1 MLSTTLE
8 TTHEGQPTAEPSR
21 SSGKA
26 GPTMKISCDREQLFQ
41 AFQTVASVA
50 PSRSPKPIL
59 QNVKLEVTDTSVVL
73 LATDLE
79 VGIRHQVSGVD
90 IQSPGVVVLSVT
102 RFGSI
107 LRESTDQTLHLESDS
122 TGTTIR
128 GERSQFR
135 LPAEDPAEF
144 PSVTA
149 FEEAD
154 YHTVP
159 ARLLR
164 ELIRRTA
171 FATDNESS
179 RYALGGVKLEVEGD
193 QLTAIGTDGRRLAK
207 MVGPVGTIGKA
218 IDAAQTT
225 IVPTRAMQLIE
236 RAVAPTDEEVRVA
249 VKGNEFLVH
258 TERATISARMLEG
271 RFPEWKKVFPD
282 LSGGVKLDLAVG
294 ATHAAVRQAAIVTSD
309 ESRGIDF
316 TFGEGMLVL
325 SGKAAEVGQSRVEL
339 PIGYDGEEL
348 TVTLDPRFVI
358 DFLKVLDADKTFC
371 FEVKDAESAAVCSTD
386 DGYGYVIMPLA
397 RDR

>member
-1 MLSTTLE
+1 M
-8 TTHEGQPTAEPSR
+8 
-21 SSGKA
+21 
-26 GPTMKISCDREQLFQ
+26 MKISCDREQLLH

-59 QNVKLEVTDTSVVL
+59 QNVKLEVSEQAVTL

-79 VGIRHQVSGVD
+79 VGIRHQVTGVD
-90 IQSPGVVVLSVT
+90 IKSTGQSPGVVILSVT

-107 LRESTDQTLHLESDS
+107 LRESTDETLHLESDS
-122 TGTTIR
+122 QGTTIR

-135 LPAEDPAEF
+135 LPGENPAEF
-144 PSVTA
+144 PQVTE
-149 FEEAD
+149 FEESD
-154 YHTVP
+154 FHTVP

-164 ELIRRTA
+164 ELIRRTV

-179 RYALGGVKLEVEGD
+179 RYALGGVKMEVADG

-207 MVGPVGTIGKA
+207 MSGPVGTTGKA
-218 IDAAQTT
+218 IDSAQTT
-225 IVPTRAMQLIE
+225 IIPTRAMTLIE
-236 RAVAPTDEEVRVA
+236 RAVDPADDEVRVA

-271 RFPEWKKVFPD
+271 RFPDWKKVFPE
-282 LSGGVKLDLAVG
+282 SGGGVKLDLAVG
-294 ATHAAVRQAAIVTSD
+294 ATLTAIRQAQIATSE

-339 PIGYDGEEL
+339 PIGYDGDEL
-348 TVTLDPRFVI
+348 TVTLDPRFAV

-386 DGYGYVIMPLA
+386 DGYSYVIMPLA